1 MAARWLTLSILGAGV
16 ALAIVD
22 YELLRTDLHESVIR
36 SLPAPAV
43 GLSGIVA
50 GLVAWSRRPGN
61 RLGPLMVAF
70 GFAWLVRPWQYT
82 SHGVAFTV
90 SFALGWV
97 GAALFAHIALAY
109 PTGRIADRPARL
121 LVWAG
126 YVVALAFP
134 LATLLVYDGSA
145 DVKYVRPG
153 VPSEI
158 LVTAD
163 DTVVEI
169 LDKGFV
175 IVMWGVLAPCFV
187 ALVVRRFVR
196 ATPRARKMLL
206 PVLLAAVIAA
216 LRAFYEF
223 LLTFVTPPASPLAP
237 PAELADNL
245 YWWQVIGQI
254 TLPLALLAGL
264 LSSRLAVAHV
274 GDLLRTLDHV
284 PPREL
289 RSALARA
296 VGDPSLEIAFWLPDR
311 ECYADEDGNPVML
324 PAEDPRR
331 AISLIEHD
339 GVLLAALVHDPG
351 LRDDRELIEAA
362 GAAARL
368 ALENARLEA
377 ELKAQLARVEESRA
391 RIVAAG
397 DEQRRRIER
406 DIHDGAQQRLVALAL
421 ELRAAQKRLGGEMP
435 PELDDVLADAVD
447 ELQHAVGELR
457 ELARGV
463 HPAILTEAGLGA
475 ALESLA
481 DRSPIPVRILRAPDG
496 RLPAPIEGAAYF
508 VACEALANA
517 VKHADA
523 ATVTISAIVEKGTLV
538 VEVADDGVGGAGPN
552 GGSGLRGL
560 TDRVEAHG
568 GRLRI
573 DSPPGGG
580 TRIVGELPCAW

>member
-1 MAARWLTLSILGAGV
+1 MKRLRLALLALGV
-16 ALAIVD
+16 VLAIVD
-22 YELLRTDLHESVIR
+22 YWLLRHDLHQTVLR

-70 GFAWLVRPWQYT
+70 GFAWLVRPWQY
-82 SHGVAFTV
+82 SDNGLAFTV
-90 SFALGWV
+90 SFALGWL
-97 GAALFAHIALAY
+97 GAALFAHITLAY
-109 PTGRIADRPARL
+109 PTGRITDRL
-121 LVWAG
+121 ELMLVRAG
-126 YVVALAFP
+126 YAVAVAFP
-134 LATLLVYDGSA
+134 VATLLVYDGSA

-153 VPSEI
+153 VPSEV
-158 LVTAD
+158 LVTTS
-163 DTVVEI
+163 DTAVEI

-175 IVMWGVLAPCFV
+175 LVMWGVLAPCFV
-187 ALVVRRFVR
+187 ALVIRKFVR
-196 ATPRARKMLL
+196 ATPRARRVLL
-206 PVLLAAVIAA
+206 PILLAALVAA

-223 LLTFVTPPASPLAP
+223 LLTFVTPSESPLAP
-237 PAELADNL
+237 PPELADNL

-254 TLPLALLAGL
+254 ALPIALLAGL

-274 GDLLRTLDHV
+274 GDLMRTLDRV

-289 RSALARA
+289 RAALAQA
-296 VGDPSLEIAFWLPDR
+296 VDDPSLEIAFWLPERHGYVDADGHAVTLPTDR
-311 ECYADEDGNPVML
+311 E
-324 PAEDPRR
+324 RR
-331 AISLIEHD
+331 AITYLANE
-339 GVLLAALVHDPG
+339 GAPLAAIVHDPS
-351 LRDDRELIEAA
+351 LRDEPELIEAA

-391 RIVAAG
+391 RIVTAG

-421 ELRAAQKRLGGEMP
+421 ELRAAQKRLGGDVP
-435 PELDDVLADAVD
+435 PELEEVLTDAVD
-447 ELQHAVGELR
+447 ELQLAVRELR

-463 HPAILTEAGLGA
+463 HPAILTEEGLAA

-481 DRSPIPVRILRAPDG
+481 DRTPLPVRILTAPEG

-523 ATVTISAIVEKGTLV
+523 TSVTITAVRRNGELV
-538 VEVADDGVGGAGPN
+538 IEVADDGVGGASPN

-573 DSPPGGG
+573 ESPPGGG
-580 TRIVGELPCAW
+580 TLVVGELPCAS

>member
-1 MAARWLTLSILGAGV
+1 VRLLRLSLLGLGL
-16 ALAIVD
+16 ALAVVD
-22 YELLRTDLHESVIR
+22 YGLLRDDLHQDVLR

-50 GLVAWSRRPGN
+50 GLVAWSRRPRN

-70 GFAWLVRPWQYT
+70 GFAWLVRPWQY
-82 SHGVAFTV
+82 SDNGVAFTV
-90 SFALGWV
+90 SFALGWL

-109 PTGRIADRPARL
+109 PTGRLTDPLERL
-121 LVWAG
+121 LVRAG

-134 LATLLVYDGSA
+134 IATLFFYDGSA
-145 DVKYVRPG
+145 DLKYVRPG
-153 VPSEI
+153 VPSET
-158 LVTAD
+158 LVTGN
-163 DTVVEI
+163 DTAVEI

-175 IVMWGVLAPCFV
+175 LVMWGVLAPCFV
-187 ALVVRRFVR
+187 ALVIRKFVR
-196 ATPRARKMLL
+196 ATPRARRVLL
-206 PVLLAAVIAA
+206 PVLLAGLIAA

-237 PAELADNL
+237 PPELADNL
-245 YWWQVIGQI
+245 YWWQVVGQI
-254 TLPLALLAGL
+254 ALPIALLAGL
-264 LSSRLAVAHV
+264 LSSRLAVAQV
-274 GDLLRTLDHV
+274 GDLMRTLDRV

-289 RSALARA
+289 RAALALA
-296 VGDPSLEIAFWLPDR
+296 VGDPSLEIAFWLPER
-311 ECYADEDGNPVML
+311 HGYADADGHQVTL
-324 PAEDPRR
+324 PTDRTRR
-331 AISLIEHD
+331 AITYLADD
-339 GVLLAALVHDPG
+339 GAPLAAIVHDPS
-351 LRDDRELIEAA
+351 LRDEPELIEAA

-421 ELRAAQKRLGGEMP
+421 ELRAAQKRLGGHVP
-435 PELDDVLADAVD
+435 PELEEVLADAVD
-447 ELQHAVGELR
+447 ELQLAVGELR
-457 ELARGV
+457 ELARGI
-463 HPAILTEAGLGA
+463 HPAILTEEGLAA

-481 DRSPIPVRILRAPDG
+481 DRTPLPVRVLAAPEE
-496 RLPAPIEGAAYF
+496 RFPAPIEGAAYF

-523 ATVTISAIVEKGTLV
+523 TSVTISAVRRNGELLI
-538 VEVADDGVGGAGPN
+538 EVADDGVGGASLN

-573 DSPPGGG
+573 ESPPGGG
-580 TRIVGELPCAW
+580 TRVVGELPCAS

>member
-1 MAARWLTLSILGAGV
+1 MKPLRLALLVLGV

-22 YELLRTDLHESVIR
+22 YGLLRDDLHQTVLR

-50 GLVAWSRRPGN
+50 GLVAWSRRPDN

-70 GFAWLVRPWQYT
+70 GFAWLIRPWQY
-82 SHGVAFTV
+82 SESGLAFTV
-90 SFALGWV
+90 SFALGWL

-109 PTGRIADRPARL
+109 PTGRVTDRWERL
-121 LVWAG
+121 LVRAG

-134 LATLLVYDGSA
+134 TVTLLFYDGSA
-145 DVKYVRPG
+145 DVKYVRPE
-153 VPSEI
+153 VPSGI
-158 LVTAD
+158 LVHAN

-175 IVMWGVLAPCFV
+175 LVMWGVLAPCFV
-187 ALVVRRFVR
+187 ALVIRKLVR
-196 ATPRARKMLL
+196 ATPRARRVLL
-206 PVLLAAVIAA
+206 PILLAALIAS

-223 LLTFVTPPASPLAP
+223 LLTFLTPPASPLAP
-237 PAELADNL
+237 PPELADNL

-254 TLPLALLAGL
+254 ALPLALLAGL
-264 LSSRLAVAHV
+264 LSARLAVAHV
-274 GDLLRTLDHV
+274 GDLMRTLDRV

-289 RSALARA
+289 RPALAQA
-296 VGDPSLEIAFWLPDR
+296 VGDPSLEIAFWLPER
-311 ECYADEDGNPVML
+311 HGYADADGRPVTL
-324 PAEDPRR
+324 PADGPRR
-331 AISLIEHD
+331 AVTHLADDD
-339 GVLLAALVHDPG
+339 GAPLAAIVHDPS
-351 LRDDRELIEAA
+351 LHDEPELIEAA

-377 ELKAQLARVEESRA
+377 ELKAQLARVQESRV

-421 ELRAAQKRLGGEMP
+421 ELRAAQKRLGTDAP
-435 PELDDVLADAVD
+435 PELDQVLAGAVD
-447 ELQHAVGELR
+447 ELQLAVGELR

-463 HPAILTEAGLGA
+463 HPAILTEDGLAA

-481 DRSPIPVRILRAPDG
+481 DRTPLPVRILAAPEA

-517 VKHADA
+517 VKHAG
-523 ATVTISAIVEKGTLV
+523 ATSITIRAEQHNGSLV
-538 VEVADDGVGGAGPN
+538 VEVADDGIGGASIG

-560 TDRVEAHG
+560 ADRIEAHG
-568 GRLRI
+568 GRLRVE
-573 DSPPGGG
+573 SPVGGG
-580 TRIVGELPCAW
+580 THVIGELPCAS

>member
-1 MAARWLTLSILGAGV
+1 MRPLRISLLAAGV
-16 ALAIVD
+16 VLAVAD
-22 YELLRTDLHESVIR
+22 FVLLRDDVHQTVIR

-70 GFAWLVRPWQYT
+70 GFAWLIRPWQY
-82 SHGVAFTV
+82 SESGVAFTV
-90 SFALGWV
+90 SFALGWL

-109 PTGRIADRPARL
+109 PTGRVTDRLGRL
-121 LVWAG
+121 LVRAG

-134 LATLLVYDGSA
+134 IATLLFYDGFA
-145 DVKYVRPG
+145 DLKYVRPG
-153 VPSEI
+153 VASEI
-158 LVTAD
+158 LVRAD
-163 DTVVEI
+163 DTAVEL

-175 IVMWGVLAPCFV
+175 LVMWGVLAPCFV
-187 ALVVRRFVR
+187 VLVSRRFLR
-196 ATPRARKMLL
+196 ATPRARKVLL
-206 PVLLAAVIAA
+206 PVLLAALVAA

-223 LLTFVTPPASPLAP
+223 LLTFATPPASPLAP
-237 PAELADNL
+237 PPELADNL
-245 YWWQVIGQI
+245 YWWQVVGQVA
-254 TLPLALLAGL
+254 LPLALLAGL
-264 LSSRLAVAHV
+264 LTSRLAVAHV
-274 GDLLRTLDHV
+274 GDLMRTLDRV
-284 PPREL
+284 PPRDL
-289 RSALARA
+289 RAALAQA
-296 VGDPSLEIAFWLPDR
+296 VGDPSLELAFWLPERND
-311 ECYADEDGNPVML
+311 YADADGRPVAL
-324 PAEDPRR
+324 PVDSSRR
-331 AISLIEHD
+331 AITYLADD
-339 GVLLAALVHDPG
+339 GAPLAAIVHDAG
-351 LRDDRELIEAA
+351 LLDDPELLEAA

-377 ELKAQLARVEESRA
+377 ELKAQLARLQESRA
-391 RIVAAG
+391 RIVEAG

-421 ELRAAQKRLGGEMP
+421 ELRAAQKRLGGTAT
-435 PELDDVLADAVD
+435 PELEEVLAGAVD
-447 ELQHAVGELR
+447 ELQLAVGELR

-463 HPAILTEAGLGA
+463 HPAILTEDGLAA

-481 DRSPIPVRILRAPDG
+481 DRSPLPVRIVAAPAG

-523 ATVTISAIVEKGTLV
+523 SSVTISAVQRNGTLV
-538 VEVADDGVGGAGPN
+538 IEVVDDGVGGASLD

-568 GRLRI
+568 GRLRLQ
-573 DSPPGGG
+573 SPPGRG
-580 TRIVGELPCAW
+580 TRLVGELPCAS